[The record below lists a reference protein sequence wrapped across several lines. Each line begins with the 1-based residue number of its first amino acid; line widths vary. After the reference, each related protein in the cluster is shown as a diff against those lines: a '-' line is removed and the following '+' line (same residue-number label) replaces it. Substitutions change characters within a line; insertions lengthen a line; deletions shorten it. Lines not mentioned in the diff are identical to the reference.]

1 MKKLTII
8 GALLFTLITPT
19 SQAVDCTKAC
29 LDVYTKDGQIVVE
42 GTKGNGKKSV
52 KKTTKTIVA
61 KPSVKPSPKPS
72 IKKVVLPPAL
82 KQRVAKKTVVKKKPV
97 VKRKTVAK
105 RKTTTLSLADRLQK
119 ALPTGGVAYQ
129 PGFEPLV
136 KVPVI
141 FWSDIPRTFN
151 QKFSIVGEVVDVTL
165 RPSFTWSFGDGSIMN
180 TTDPGAAY
188 PNGSIQHTY
197 LKPGTYLVT
206 LLATWGGTWSHN
218 GTIRAVTG
226 EVKTTRFATV
236 KVVSAPT
243 AFIN

>member
-1 MKKLTII
+1 MKKLILI
-8 GALLFTLITPT
+8 SALVLSLTPPVA
-19 SQAVDCTKAC
+19 SAADCTKAC

-42 GTKGNGKKSV
+42 GTKGNGKKTVTKS
-52 KKTTKTIVA
+52 TKTIVA
-61 KPSVKPSPKPS
+61 KPSPKPS

-82 KQRVAKKTVVKKKPV
+82 KQRVAKKIV
-97 VKRKTVAK
+97 VKRKPAVK
-105 RKTTTLSLADRLQK
+105 RKTTVKKKTGVLSLADRLEK

-151 QKFSIVGEVVDVTL
+151 QKFSIVGEMVDVTL
-165 RPSFTWSFGDGSIMN
+165 HPSFTWSFGDGSIMN

-236 KVVSAPT
+236 KVVTAPT
-243 AFIN
+243 VFVN